1 MIVGVAIA
9 LGSWIGALIALVL
22 AVVGYAYRVQVEER
36 ALTATLGEPY
46 REYAARTKRFF
57 PFNI

>member
-1 MIVGVAIA
+1 
-9 LGSWIGALIALVL
+9 LIALVL

-46 REYAARTKRFF
+46 REYAARTKRFL
-57 PFNI
+57 PFII